1 MIIIQKRF
9 LLLLLLFT
17 SFMSSLYGAEV
28 VKIADILFQ
37 ENQSDAQYEKQLQS
51 SIAKIKEARL
61 PYATYHVDVTGD
73 TSCGDVYE
81 KYASKVED
89 ALIDGGIAA
98 KDIRVHYY
106 RQKGGV
112 SDCSQSR
119 RVTIMLSLQDRINN
133 DIDGDGVVNAVD
145 KCPNTPANTP
155 VNLQGCVLSTEVV
168 LLDGRKKHTA
178 IIVKT
183 PKGSVVIDKPL
194 VGVSVGADATI
205 SPPKKVSK
213 AELQAITGDILQTSN
228 QKQYRFVLYFNK
240 LDLTKASKQ
249 ELQKMLQK
257 LASLSKPYIN
267 ITGHTDTID
276 TVEHNKIL
284 GLKRAQKIAEY
295 IKKANVDYLKM
306 DISSDSE
313 LNLAV
318 QTPDETREARNRRV
332 VVLIQ

>member
-51 SIAKIKEARL
+51 SIAKIKKARL